1 MNQGLKHQTIA
12 RFFTRLIHLKANKFL
27 VPLFLF
33 KQDFITKLGP
43 CYFSMIWIINRMAQ
57 KYNCDGIGQNLMV
70 LITMYFCLGKLEPVS
85 NVTSAVTWCEMTL
98 YSLQVLSDILVDRIN
113 YRVMTSVYY
122 EIKGGWTLRQKIREQ
137 VSYFILFFDKKRSHT
152 CTAVNLWITMDSTIC
167 RIFR

>member
-43 CYFSMIWIINRMAQ
+43 CYFSIIWFIGWPKNIIVMELA
-57 KYNCDGIGQNLMV
+57 KIIMV
-70 LITMYFCLGKLEPVS
+70 LITIYFCLGKLEPVS
-85 NVTSAVTWCEMTL
+85 NVAWCEM

-152 CTAVNLWITMDSTIC
+152 CTAVTLWITMDSTIC

>member
-33 KQDFITKLGP
+33 KQDFITKLHVGP
-43 CYFSMIWIINRMAQ
+43 CYFSIIWFIGWPKNIIVMELA
-57 KYNCDGIGQNLMV
+57 KIIMV
-70 LITMYFCLGKLEPVS
+70 LITIYFCLGKLEPVS
-85 NVTSAVTWCEMTL
+85 NVAWCEM

-113 YRVMTSVYY
+113 YRVMTSVYH

-152 CTAVNLWITMDSTIC
+152 CTAVTLWITMDSTIC